1 MFYKFAKSLKKDQ
14 RGFTLVELMVVVAII
29 GVLVAIA
36 VPVYNNATDRAN
48 RNAVEANLRI
58 IDGAIAV
65 HLLMNPRVAPTG
77 GSGGN
82 LVTDR
87 HLQSWPTGP
96 AGVTSYVVIGAGTA
110 ANPYRAAVNIDANTF
125 GTHAALA
132 NASLPITW

>member
-58 IDGAIAV
+58 IDGAITV
-65 HLLMNPRVAPTG
+65 HLLMNPRVAPTPT
-77 GSGGN
+77 S
-82 LVTDR
+82 LVADR
-87 HLQSWPTGP
+87 HLRSWPTGP
-96 AGVTSYVVIGAGTA
+96 AGVTEYKVIGAGTA
-110 ANPYRAAVNIDANTF
+110 ADPYRAAVNIPLNTF
-125 GTHAALA
+125 GTHAALTDA
-132 NASLPITW
+132 NGFLPITW